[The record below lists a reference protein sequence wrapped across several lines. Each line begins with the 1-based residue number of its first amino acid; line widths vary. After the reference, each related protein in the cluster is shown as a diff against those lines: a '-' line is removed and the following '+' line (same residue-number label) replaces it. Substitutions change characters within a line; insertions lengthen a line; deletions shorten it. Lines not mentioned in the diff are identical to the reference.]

1 MSYKRTITLFSSI
14 IVLLGFLVFRLY
26 DITQSEFGISANQS
40 ANTIKLV
47 VDKNRGTIY
56 DRNLLPLTSK
66 EKVYKVAVLPSVKSK
81 LYLKTVLSEQE
92 FSSIEPNF
100 LLNKP
105 FIFETEKF
113 IEENEDVEVFLIS
126 KRYSN
131 DDLAKH
137 VIVYCDSTLSAGMV
151 GI

>member
-81 LYLKTVLSEQE
+81 LYLKTVLSEQ
-92 FSSIEPNF
+92 
-100 LLNKP
+100 
-105 FIFETEKF
+105 
-113 IEENEDVEVFLIS
+113 
-126 KRYSN
+126 
-131 DDLAKH
+131 
-137 VIVYCDSTLSAGMV
+137 
-151 GI
+151 